1 MPFRNT
7 TYPRRSQA
15 LMNALSPSIH
25 WAQQHQ
31 RTPHFEWSRRIYDF
45 EFLYVQEGDILTQIG
60 EVEYLV
66 TAGKLLYIPSGVFH
80 SIQVTTE
87 PNASFLGV
95 HFDFFDEL
103 DIKREEDII
112 VNENNVN
119 EQSFCFEP
127 QFTDLNLFADSPIQV
142 PEPQVITLIENL
154 IYEFTEKKSGYETI
168 CKGHLLQI
176 LVYLLRT
183 QDIQDR
189 KFNQKYGEQI
199 LELAHR
205 LGSHYAEDWTGEKIA
220 QFLNIHSDY
229 VSRLFKEMMGLTPNK
244 YLQSIRHQ
252 QAKKLL
258 RETDWKMEVIAK
270 DIGYTDVHYFSR
282 VFHKCEGMTAR
293 DYRNLSRVF

>member
-1 MPFRNT
+1 MSFRSAA
-7 TYPRRSQA
+7 YPRKREA
-15 LMNALSPSIH
+15 PLKMLSPSIH
-25 WAQQHQ
+25 WAQYHQ

-45 EFLYVQEGDILTQIG
+45 EFLYVQQGDILSQIG
-60 EVEYLV
+60 EEEYLV

-80 SIQVTTE
+80 SIQVVTE

-103 DIKREEDII
+103 DIKKEEDII

-127 QFTDLNLFADSPIQV
+127 EFDDLKLFADNPVQV
-142 PEPQVITLIENL
+142 PEPHVITLIENL
-154 IYEFTEKKSGYETI
+154 IHEFTEKKSGYEII

-199 LELAHR
+199 LDLAHR
-205 LGSHYAEDWTGEKIA
+205 LGTNYADDWTGEKMA
-220 QFLNIHSDY
+220 CLVNIHSDY
-229 VSRLFKEMMGLTPNK
+229 VSRLFKEMIGLTPNK

-258 RETDWKMEVIAK
+258 RETDWKMEVIAA
-270 DIGYTDVHYFSR
+270 DIGYSDVHYFSR
-282 VFHKCEGMTAR
+282 LFHKCEGMTAR